1 MCLKQLCQNYIIS
14 EEEYQQGIHLGKKKK
29 KTVISLQLI
38 LNADYNQ
45 GLKTKSLVITLFQLL

>member
-14 EEEYQQGIHLGKKKK
+14 EEEYQQGIHLGKKKS
-29 KTVISLQLI
+29 VISLQLI

-45 GLKTKSLVITLFQLL
+45 GLQTNSLVITLFQLL

>member
-14 EEEYQQGIHLGKKKK
+14 EEEYQQGIHLGKKKS
-29 KTVISLQLI
+29 VISLQLI

-45 GLKTKSLVITLFQLL
+45 GLQTKSLVITLFQLL